1 MIRIA
6 FKDMKIKKQ
15 FTALI
20 IFISLIPILCV
31 SYIFFRQYLISS
43 DRYLT
48 EGYQI
53 IKRLDKNKFSS
64 NDIDSIESLF
74 KDLQRDVQSLL
85 IDTDG
90 SIIYSTMPY
99 YTLESKV
106 TNLELINFITNSSSK
121 YFYQITSPNLER
133 KGTVLVTRTLRKE
146 KPFFVRNILQLSV
159 LVLFIVLIIAAL
171 ILIYFISK
179 NISAS
184 IVKIEKVSQ
193 ELSEGNLEKPVF
205 SGSKRELLHFNE
217 ITSILDCL
225 EKMRLS
231 LLEGQERKNKF
242 LMGISHDLRTPVSII
257 KGYIEALKDGV
268 INDVEEIKETL
279 SLVTAK
285 TNQLES
291 MIDNLISYMKLN
303 TSELRAGLTM
313 NSITELLKSF
323 AKESEIMGNVF
334 KRNIICNIDIQR
346 DIKVPMNIDL
356 ARRAL
361 ENLFQNALRYTKDN
375 DTIEM
380 ISYLENSNVMLIVRD
395 TGIGIS
401 EKDLKHIFD
410 LFYRATNSRREEGM
424 GLGLSV
430 VKDII
435 ETHNWKINVISE
447 IDVGSSFILTIPYD
461 ESKQY

>member
-1 MIRIA
+1 
-6 FKDMKIKKQ
+6 
-15 FTALI
+15 
-20 IFISLIPILCV
+20 
-31 SYIFFRQYLISS
+31 
-43 DRYLT
+43 
-48 EGYQI
+48 
-53 IKRLDKNKFSS
+53 
-64 NDIDSIESLF
+64 
-74 KDLQRDVQSLL
+74 
-85 IDTDG
+85 
-90 SIIYSTMPY
+90 
-99 YTLESKV
+99 
-106 TNLELINFITNSSSK
+106 
-121 YFYQITSPNLER
+121 
-133 KGTVLVTRTLRKE
+133 
-146 KPFFVRNILQLSV
+146 
-159 LVLFIVLIIAAL
+159 
-171 ILIYFISK
+171 
-179 NISAS
+179 
-184 IVKIEKVSQ
+184 
-193 ELSEGNLEKPVF
+193 
-205 SGSKRELLHFNE
+205 
-217 ITSILDCL
+217 
-225 EKMRLS
+225 
-231 LLEGQERKNKF
+231 
-242 LMGISHDLRTPVSII
+242 
-257 KGYIEALKDGV
+257 
-268 INDVEEIKETL
+268 
-279 SLVTAK
+279 
-285 TNQLES
+285 
-291 MIDNLISYMKLN
+291 MKLN